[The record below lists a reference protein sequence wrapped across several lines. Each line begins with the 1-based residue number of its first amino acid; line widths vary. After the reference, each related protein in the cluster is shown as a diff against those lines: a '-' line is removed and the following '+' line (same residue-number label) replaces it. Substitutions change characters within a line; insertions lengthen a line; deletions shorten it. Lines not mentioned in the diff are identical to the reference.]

1 VRSNRGRI
9 EAGVRAEPGGF
20 QPVTLTA
27 RGQLAAGEP
36 PERSQLFH
44 SSSADI
50 FLLVFITR
58 QLIRCVC
65 GFHSSFFFS
74 VCVVGGNRPWL
85 WFDSPLPSWVGTSL
99 ICILTLRREN
109 SWALLL
115 LLLLLLLLRWTEMM
129 SSVSLLPRPIGIGE
143 SRGNVTMVL

>member
-1 VRSNRGRI
+1 MVGRAAEAGPRRVRSNRGRI

-99 ICILTLRREN
+99 ICILTLRGKFLGAAAAAAVAA
-109 SWALLL
+109 ALD
-115 LLLLLLLLRWTEMM
+115 
-129 SSVSLLPRPIGIGE
+129 
-143 SRGNVTMVL
+143 